1 MKLDGRVALLLGA
14 GQTPGETIGNGRAAA
29 LLYGGAGARVLCVD
43 RDLAAAEATAELIAA
58 DGRSRRRVH
67 GRRHQ
72 RGPDPRRNRACVATF
87 GRIDILHCNVGVS
100 LEGGDAT
107 VTDITVE
114 AFDNLVA
121 VNLRSMVLAAKWTL
135 PVMRAQ
141 GSGVI
146 ITISSMAAWSAYPY
160 VGYKA
165 TKAGVV
171 AFTEQL
177 ALQNARYGIR
187 ANCILP
193 GLMNTPMAVEKRA
206 RLLAGERGEHDGAG
220 LAAARAE
227 VVGPARRPGP
237 VGRPDGHGLGRGQG
251 GVVPGIRRCW
261 VHYWSGAPGRRWRQR
276 ESGVGRVG
284 AVKPLVGVVM
294 GSVTDWDTM
303 RLATE
308 TLERFEIAHEKRVVS
323 AHRTPD
329 LMARYAET
337 ARWSVGSR

>member
-29 LLYGGAGARVLCVD
+29 LLYGREGARVLCVD

-58 DGRSRRRVH
+58 DGGTAAAWVADVTSED
-67 GRRHQ
+67 Q
-72 RGPDPRRNRACVATF
+72 IRAATERCVATW

-141 GSGVI
+141 QSGVI

-165 TKAGVV
+165 TKAAVV

-177 ALQNARYGIR
+177 ALQNARYGVR

-206 RLLAGERGEHDGAG
+206 RLLADERGDNDGAG
-220 LAAARAE
+220 LAEARAE
-227 VVGPARRPGP
+227 VVAQRDAQVPLGGRMGTGWDVAKAALFLASDDAGFITGVALP
-237 VGRPDGHGLGRGQG
+237 VDG
-251 GVVPGIRRCW
+251 
-261 VHYWSGAPGRRWRQR
+261 GA
-276 ESGVGRVG
+276 SVRVG
-284 AVKPLVGVVM
+284 
-294 GSVTDWDTM
+294 
-303 RLATE
+303 
-308 TLERFEIAHEKRVVS
+308 
-323 AHRTPD
+323 
-329 LMARYAET
+329 
-337 ARWSVGSR
+337 